1 MDLVRYFNA
10 LSVWIQPG
18 ESCGIFFR
26 LVFSLEGSM
35 SLTSW
40 TSTVRGMP
48 PKVPH
53 QQPWFRRASFIRF
66 DNPTFPHS
74 KIYAQLMQ
82 NSFLFHNFHK
92 DWWLTFPWKGLV
104 VGWPGDLRPEVHHT
118 AGQTWCCQV
127 LRNPEAPGDQHWME
141 KAIGLPYISW
151 WNHVCMYVRMYVC
164 IYVCVCMVI
173 WLYGCMYVCMSVCV
187 YVHWWQ

>member
-141 KAIGLPYISW
+141 KAVGLPYISW
-151 WNHVCMYVRMYVC
+151 GTHVCMYACMYV
-164 IYVCVCMVI
+164 
-173 WLYGCMYVCMSVCV
+173 MYVCMDGCMHACNVCMYACMHV
-187 YVHWWQ
+187 CM